1 MSASRL
7 TTAGSQLFFFN
18 FQDFKDKSAY
28 FRTFKD
34 KLQISGIAGQVG
46 GLINVQFTLQVMLL
60 DGTLAHINVMSLKLG
75 LYLVLAK

>member
-1 MSASRL
+1 MKLIFILLETMSASRL

-34 KLQISGIAGQVG
+34 KLRISGISGQVG
-46 GLINVQFTLQVMLL
+46 SLYTGKCTF
-60 DGTLAHINVMSLKLG
+60 HI
-75 LYLVLAK
+75 